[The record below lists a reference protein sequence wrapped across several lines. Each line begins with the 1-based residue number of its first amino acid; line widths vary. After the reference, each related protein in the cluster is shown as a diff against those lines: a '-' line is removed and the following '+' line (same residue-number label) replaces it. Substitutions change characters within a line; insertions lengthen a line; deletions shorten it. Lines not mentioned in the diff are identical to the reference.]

1 MSVPVLAVEEIGKSF
16 KGFRAVERASFTVE
30 AGELLALIG
39 PNGAGKTTTFNMI
52 NGQLMPDHGRVRLG
66 GEDVTGWPPR
76 ALWRAGVARTF
87 QITQTFGSMSVAENL
102 LVAILSREKS
112 AGLLAASNA
121 SHTSEIQTRLG
132 EVGMGHAANTLCSVL
147 AYGDLKRVELAI
159 ALVND
164 PRLLLMDEPTA
175 GMAAR
180 ERGALMRLVA
190 ERARQRRTAVLF
202 TEHDMDV
209 VFGHADRV
217 VVMNRGR
224 LIAEGSPEEVRAS
237 SIVREV
243 YLGGAAL
250 SAIGGGGGSSA

>member
-1 MSVPVLAVEEIGKSF
+1 MSAPVLAVEEIGKSF

-66 GEDVTGWPPR
+66 GADVTGWPPR

-121 SHTSEIQTRLG
+121 THTSEIQTRLG
-132 EVGMGHAANTLCSVL
+132 EVGMGPAAN
-147 AYGDLKRVELAI
+147 G
-159 ALVND
+159 
-164 PRLLLMDEPTA
+164 P
-175 GMAAR
+175 
-180 ERGALMRLVA
+180 
-190 ERARQRRTAVLF
+190 
-202 TEHDMDV
+202 
-209 VFGHADRV
+209 
-217 VVMNRGR
+217 GR
-224 LIAEGSPEEVRAS
+224 CG
-237 SIVREV
+237 
-243 YLGGAAL
+243 
-250 SAIGGGGGSSA
+250 